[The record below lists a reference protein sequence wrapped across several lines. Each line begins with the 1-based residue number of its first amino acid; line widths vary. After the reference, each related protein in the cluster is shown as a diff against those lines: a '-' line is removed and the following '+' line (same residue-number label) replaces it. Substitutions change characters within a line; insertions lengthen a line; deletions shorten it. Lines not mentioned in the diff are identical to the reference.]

1 MKKYFIVFLL
11 TFFSL
16 TSVFSAGTKENITT
30 NSSFEFIDSYN
41 RSVEIKTNPQRIIS
55 LGPNITEI
63 ISELSFEK
71 LVGRTDYCDY
81 PEKVSQVSSI
91 GTIMNP
97 NIEKIIE
104 LEPDL
109 VIASVHAPKEL
120 LETLEKMNIPA
131 IAIYDD
137 NSLEGSYNL
146 ISKIG
151 YIMNE
156 EKKANDIINSNK
168 ALVEEVISKTKN
180 LDKKSVYYVISFGE
194 WGDFTAGGN
203 TFIGKMINLVS
214 ATNIAEEVN
223 GWNFSIEQLIEKDPQ
238 IIIVSKYF
246 DSKNQFI
253 NTKPYA
259 DLTAVKENRV
269 YEIDN
274 NLLDRQGIRN
284 AQGLLE
290 LAKIIHNEAF

>member
-1 MKKYFIVFLL
+1 MKKYLIVFLL

-16 TSVFSAGTKENITT
+16 TSVFSAGTKENITP
-30 NSSFEFIDSYN
+30 NNSFEFVDSYN
-41 RSVEIKTNPQRIIS
+41 RTIKIKTNPQRIIS

-63 ISELSFEK
+63 ISELNFDK

-81 PEKVSQVSSI
+81 PEKVSQISSI
-91 GTIMNP
+91 GTIMSP
-97 NIEKIIE
+97 NIEKIID

-109 VIASVHAPKEL
+109 VIASAHAPKEL
-120 LETLEKMNIPA
+120 LETLEKMNIPSV
-131 IAIYDD
+131 AIYED

-156 EKKANDIINSNK
+156 ENKANEIIAKNK
-168 ALVEEVISKTKN
+168 ALENEVISKTKD
-180 LDKKSVYYVISFGE
+180 LAKKSVYYVISFGE

-203 TFIGKMINLVS
+203 TFIGKMIDLVS
-214 ATNIAEEVN
+214 ATNIAEDVN

-253 NTKPYA
+253 NTKPYS